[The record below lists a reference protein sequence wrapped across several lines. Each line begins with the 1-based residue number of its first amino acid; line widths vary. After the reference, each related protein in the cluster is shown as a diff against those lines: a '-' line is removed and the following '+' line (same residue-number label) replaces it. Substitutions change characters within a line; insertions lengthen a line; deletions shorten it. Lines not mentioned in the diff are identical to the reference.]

1 MYSVQLGSLVISVP
15 CAICSMMQRKVNTIV
30 LSVVYAGWST
40 SLVLSSTEGND
51 LVL

>member
-15 CAICSMMQRKVNTIV
+15 CVICLMMQRKVNTIV
-30 LSVVYAGWST
+30 PSVVYAGQSI